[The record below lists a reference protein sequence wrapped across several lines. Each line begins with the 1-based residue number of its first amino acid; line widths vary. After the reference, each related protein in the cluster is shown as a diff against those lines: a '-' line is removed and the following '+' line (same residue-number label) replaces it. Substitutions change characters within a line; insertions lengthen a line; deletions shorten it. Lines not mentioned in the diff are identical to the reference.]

1 MRYINHR
8 NRLTKAGTSVS
19 EGGGTPPP
27 SGDGATIQLTNK
39 SGVTLEY
46 GDVVIIDKTNPLS
59 VTVTNLYYVED
70 VIGVVKVGGA
80 NNELITIQYAGIIDV
95 KITVFAVNIGDNLYT
110 GDVNG
115 RAYANPNGWPGTFA
129 KALTAKAHGATGTVK
144 ALLSGGLP
152 EVY

>member
-8 NRLTKAGTSVS
+8 NRITKAGSS
-19 EGGGTPPP
+19 SNEGGAPPP
-27 SGDGATIQLTNK
+27 SGEAGTIQLTNK
-39 SGVTLEY
+39 SGITLEY
-46 GDVVIIDKTNPLS
+46 GDVVIIDKTNPLA
-59 VTVTNLYYVED
+59 VTVTNLYYSED
-70 VIGVVKVGGA
+70 VVGVIQVGGA
-80 NNELITIQYAGIIDV
+80 NNSLVTIQYAGIIDV

-129 KALTAKAHGATGTVK
+129 KALSAKAHGATGTVK